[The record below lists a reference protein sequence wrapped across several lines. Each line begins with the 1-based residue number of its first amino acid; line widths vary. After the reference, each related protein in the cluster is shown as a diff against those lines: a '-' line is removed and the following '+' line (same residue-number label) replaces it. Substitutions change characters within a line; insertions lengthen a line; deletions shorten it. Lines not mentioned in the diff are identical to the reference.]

1 MIFEIRSYQLL
12 SEHVQEFERRFG
24 AGYVH
29 RQRYSPLTALW
40 HTAPGDAF
48 SEVVHVWPY
57 ADLAERA
64 RLRAQAAQD
73 PHWPPPTGEF
83 VTQMQVELVVPFTFD
98 GVVPPAPSTV
108 GPVFEIE
115 RDYFRVSDLGA
126 ATTAWQSAIA
136 QRSRHAT
143 LVLAG
148 RVEFGQTNGIVHI
161 WAYRSPAHRT
171 QALEALRTGSL
182 WPPRDGPARLGHTSR
197 LLSPA
202 AFSPLQ

>member
-12 SEHVQEFERRFG
+12 TEDVQEFERRFG
-24 AGYVH
+24 EGYVH
-29 RQRYSPLTALW
+29 RKRYSPLTALW
-40 HTAPGDAF
+40 HTAPGGDTI

-57 ADLAERA
+57 ADLGERS

-83 VTQMQVELVVPFTFD
+83 VTQMQVELVVPFD
-98 GVVPPAPSTV
+98 LAAPPPPSTV

-126 ATTAWQSAIA
+126 ATSAWQSAIA

-148 RVEFGQTNGIVHI
+148 RVEFGQTNGILQI
-161 WAYRSPAHRT
+161 WAYRSLAHRA
-171 QALEALRTGSL
+171 QSLEAPGAGSAR
-182 WPPRDGPARLGHTSR
+182 PPCDGPRPLAHASR
-197 LLSPA
+197 MLSPA